1 MTPAHHRLVGQSGA
15 SSSEDVAAAA
25 ATYTPAGR
33 RLTSPLKDALWRSGS
48 LRHSPVSSSA
58 PSLST
63 GVGAPEGRA
72 ERWSVKQL
80 FCVASTAVDNLPE
93 SLV

>member
-1 MTPAHHRLVGQSGA
+1 MTPAHHRLLGQSGA

-25 ATYTPAGR
+25 TDTPAGR